1 MKRVKSKV
9 KDKHLV
15 DEKRKKIVDGAIS
28 VFSEKGYP
36 NATVREIA
44 EAAGLGLGSI
54 YDYVKSKDDIL
65 YLFYE
70 NYMNR
75 FYEKLST
82 ADEYDADPK
91 RRLRVTYEALIDVCF
106 ELEDQVMLA
115 YTQAR
120 YMKKPYLKEILTR
133 EAEIVERFFDILTDM
148 GMEKKDADLRANFLV
163 YSAVFGVLRR
173 WNLKHLHDR
182 TRITEYLID
191 TNLKPYLL

>member
-44 EAAGLGLGSI
+44 GAAGLGLGSI

-82 ADEYDADPK
+82 ADTCDADPK
-91 RRLRVTYEALIDVCF
+91 RRLLVTYTALIDVCF

-120 YMKKPYLKEILTR
+120 YMKRHYLKEILTR

-148 GMEKKDADLRANFLV
+148 GIERGDADLRANFLV

-173 WNLKHLHDR
+173 WNLKNLHDR
-182 TRITEYLID
+182 SSITEYLID
-191 TNLKPYLL
+191 TNLKPYV